1 MPFGRIGKFVA
12 VVLAVAMF
20 NAAIPQCAL
29 ADAPAPAQK
38 EQPAKGSL
46 PSDQE
51 LAEMRLA
58 EMEAPSLHDF
68 KGGAVIPLLVI
79 SVLGLVAIVTF
90 VLLVVLPEKES
101 PSVPDGYPH
110 NTKAPEVTPAKTVVA
125 AGELDELQKQAE
137 ASKGLS
143 NFSAGR

>member
-1 MPFGRIGKFVA
+1 MPFGRIGKLVA

-29 ADAPAPAQK
+29 ADSPAPAQK

-46 PSDQE
+46 PSEQD
-51 LAEMRLA
+51 LAQMRLA
-58 EMEAPSLHDF
+58 EMEAPSLQEF

-79 SVLGLVAIVTF
+79 AVLGVVAVVTILF
-90 VLLVVLPEKES
+90 LVVLPEKES

-110 NTKAPEVTPAKTVVA
+110 NTMAPDVTPSKTVVA

-137 ASKGLS
+137 ANPALES
-143 NFSAGR
+143 FSAGR